1 MKRPRWWRLLVSPAG
16 SGRPLWAARRQKDPH
31 SKSAA
36 AGSRWLERFHDLLLA
51 CVFCCFRCC
60 CVRVCALF
68 SLLLLLPLN
77 LLWSLSLPLSLSL
90 LPHAGPLMPMP
101 PCSGSHFGFLVSRPF
116 SQPTSI
122 LTNLLVSPREAPC
135 APPPSLSLLCLF
147 NDHLCS
153 LQMPFLSFP
162 VLSLFVLTHPF
173 LTHPASW

>member
-1 MKRPRWWRLLVSPAG
+1 MDRPRWWRLLVSPAG

-36 AGSRWLERFHDLLLA
+36 AGSRWLKRFQDLLLV
-51 CVFCCFRCC
+51 CVFCCLRCC

-68 SLLLLLPLN
+68 LLLLLLPLN
-77 LLWSLSLPLSLSL
+77 LMWSLSLSFFLSCLTRVPSCL
-90 LPHAGPLMPMP
+90 CRPALAHT
-101 PCSGSHFGFLVSRPF
+101 FGFLVSHPF
-116 SQPTSI
+116 SQPTSF

-135 APPPSLSLLCLF
+135 APPSLFCLF

-162 VLSLFVLTHPF
+162 VLSLFVLTHHF
-173 LTHPASW
+173 LTYSASW